1 MRRKVTCTPATEVGA
16 LIALLVAQLD
26 LADVVLLD
34 APAAQAVD
42 LAEAGDVLGFQPCVT
57 AGGWEDAAGSDLVLL
72 AVVDDATV
80 ADAAP
85 AAGVARRCS
94 GAVVVV
100 ATEDATGDVERLLDE
115 TLFPRGRLLGVGGDG
130 PYERAA
136 RTVALA
142 DAILRDRRDRLLRGA
157 VLCRGDSQ
165 DVEERSVRV
174 GAAGVV
180 EIVQP
185 APFEG

>member
-34 APAAQAVD
+34 APAAQAAD
-42 LAEAGDVLGFQPCVT
+42 LAEAGDVLGFQPRVT

-72 AVVDDATV
+72 AVVDDATG
-80 ADAAP
+80 AE
-85 AAGVARRCS
+85 VARRCS